1 TFRTPIRISVQERFR
16 KPEDMRYGDVTIT
29 EWNLATQRPSEL
41 HKLDAQLFV
50 YGFYDDHRDQIVFA
64 TAIDVLRMQWMLC
77 RGEIEYSRRSRID
90 QHFIGLPFKRLKD
103 LGASLFT
110 HDGRICQ
117 LCGGTAADAAIEYRG
132 RIDGWVHYGCAEE
145 RAA

>member
-1 TFRTPIRISVQERFR
+1 MKTAFSR
-16 KPEDMRYGDVTIT
+16 DRYEFTKRAHLAAQQQFYPRMFPHGVDFEDVTQT
-29 EWNLATQRPSEL
+29 AHDLE
-41 HKLDAQLFV
+41 
-50 YGFYDDHRDQIVFA
+50 Y
-64 TAIDVLRMQWMLC
+64 AIDCQRMQWMLC
-77 RGEIEYSRRSRID
+77 RGEIEYSRHSRID